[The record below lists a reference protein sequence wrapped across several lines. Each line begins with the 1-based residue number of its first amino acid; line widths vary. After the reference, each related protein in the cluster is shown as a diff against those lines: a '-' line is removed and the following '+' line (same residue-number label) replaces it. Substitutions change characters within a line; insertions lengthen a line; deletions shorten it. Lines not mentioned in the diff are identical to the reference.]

1 MTAHI
6 AIEDVED
13 LILMALNEDIGDGDV
28 TSEAIFNAG
37 EISTGTVFAK
47 EMGIFCGADMARH
60 VYACVDPLISVSV
73 PVPEGAAVK
82 PGTAVLTASGPT
94 VGVLSGERTVLNF
107 LQRMCGI
114 ATRTSRLMKIVEGAG
129 IRVLDTRKTLPGFR
143 LLDKYAVRAG
153 GGTNHRMGLYDM
165 VMIKDNHIK
174 AAGGIT
180 PAVEIIRSA
189 HGDTYRVEVEA
200 STIDEANEAANAGAD
215 IIMLDNMTRPE
226 MEKAVAVIAG
236 RAEIEVSG
244 NMDEERLATLRGL
257 GVQYVSIGALTHSV
271 KAFDLSMKFK

>member
-1 MTAHI
+1 
-6 AIEDVED
+6 
-13 LILMALNEDIGDGDV
+13 
-28 TSEAIFNAG
+28 
-37 EISTGTVFAK
+37 
-47 EMGIFCGADMARH
+47 
-60 VYACVDPLISVSV
+60 
-73 PVPEGAAVK
+73 
-82 PGTAVLTASGPT
+82 

-107 LQRMCGI
+107 LQRMSGI
-114 ATRTSRLMKIVEGAG
+114 ATRTSRLVKILEGTG

-180 PAVEIIRSA
+180 PAVKIIRA
-189 HGDTYRVEVEA
+189 VHGDTYRVEVEA
-200 STIDEANEAANAGAD
+200 STADEANEAANAGAD

-244 NMDEERLATLRGL
+244 NMDEDRLATLRGL

-271 KAFDLSMKFK
+271 MAFDLSMKFK

>member
-1 MTAHI
+1 
-6 AIEDVED
+6 
-13 LILMALNEDIGDGDV
+13 
-28 TSEAIFNAG
+28 
-37 EISTGTVFAK
+37 
-47 EMGIFCGADMARH
+47 
-60 VYACVDPLISVSV
+60 
-73 PVPEGAAVK
+73 
-82 PGTAVLTASGPT
+82 
-94 VGVLSGERTVLNF
+94 
-107 LQRMCGI
+107 
-114 ATRTSRLMKIVEGAG
+114 
-129 IRVLDTRKTLPGFR
+129 
-143 LLDKYAVRAG
+143 
-153 GGTNHRMGLYDM
+153 M

-200 STIDEANEAANAGAD
+200 STIDEANEAANSGAD

>member
-47 EMGIFCGADMARH
+47 EEGIFCGADMARH
-60 VYACVDPLISVSV
+60 VYACVDPLISVTVHVTDGS
-73 PVPEGAAVK
+73 AVK
-82 PGTAVLTASGPT
+82 PGAAVLTASGPT

-107 LQRMCGI
+107 LQRMSGI
-114 ATRTSRLMKIVEGAG
+114 ATRTFRLVKILEGTG

-165 VMIKDNHIK
+165 VMIKDNHIET
-174 AAGGIT
+174 AGGIT
-180 PAVEIIRSA
+180 PAVKIIRAA

-200 STIDEANEAANAGAD
+200 STVDEAGEAANAGAD
-215 IIMLDNMTRPE
+215 IIMLDNMSRAD
-226 MEKAVAVIAG
+226 MEKAVAIIAG

-271 KAFDLSMKFK
+271 RAFDLSMKFK